1 MAIRI
6 VNHIPMVEEQLRNT
20 GFAQTPW
27 GRRGRLLSTHREF
40 PPIVTVGAV
49 DGSMIPVHHTEVDGF
64 FEELGE
70 NLARLEGQYIAVVFE
85 GGGPVRLPAWFI
97 DSCEMSGI
105 TIHIVDEANVEG
117 LAERLAKGITRK
129 PTIEDLIAELERSLG
144 SLPFPMYRGDAESA
158 KRKPDETEA
167 EHWLG
172 RLREW
177 QFVKRSNPN
186 LWNKMVRGD

>member
-1 MAIRI
+1 
-6 VNHIPMVEEQLRNT
+6 
-20 GFAQTPW
+20 
-27 GRRGRLLSTHREF
+27 
-40 PPIVTVGAV
+40 
-49 DGSMIPVHHTEVDGF
+49 
-64 FEELGE
+64 
-70 NLARLEGQYIAVVFE
+70 
-85 GGGPVRLPAWFI
+85 
-97 DSCEMSGI
+97 MSGI

-129 PTIEDLIAELERSLG
+129 PTIEDFIAELERSLG

-158 KRKPDETEA
+158 KRKPDDTEA